1 MREVKI
7 KFGLFTKSEH
17 RTGSILFSIATKEI
31 YLNADNACL
40 MIPTFFFRYME
51 TLSMSVTS
59 TVMYLPLRTLI
70 PRGFFLCL

>member
-17 RTGSILFSIATKEI
+17 RTGSILFSIATNEI

-40 MIPTFFFRYME
+40 MIPTFFFKYE
-51 TLSMSVTS
+51 WK
-59 TVMYLPLRTLI
+59 P
-70 PRGFFLCL
+70 